1 MKKTAVKKESKIAA
15 DKKGPSLKNEAKISA
30 EIKKLLGETVSG
42 IEVQRARRIFI
53 EAKAKGIKKVLSAL
67 KEKMDCTHLS
77 AISCIDETDSFGI
90 IYHLWSGEGSM
101 ISVKTKI
108 PRAKPEIETVTDI
121 FPSAN
126 LFERENHD
134 LFGVEPIG
142 HPDLR
147 RLMLNEDWPE
157 GEFPLRKDWAKGEK
171 KYYGGVKNARL

>member
-1 MKKTAVKKESKIAA
+1 MKKTAVKKEGKIALE
-15 DKKGPSLKNEAKISA
+15 KKGAGLKNEAKIAA

-42 IEVQRARRIFI
+42 IEVQKPRRIFL
-53 EAKAKGIKKVLSAL
+53 EVQAKEIKKALSAL
-67 KEKMDCTHLS
+67 KEKMDCAHLS
-77 AISCIDETDSFGI
+77 AISCIDETDSFAL

-101 ISVKTKI
+101 VSVRAKI
-108 PRAKPEIETVTDI
+108 PKAKPEIETVTGI

-134 LFGVEPIG
+134 LFGVEPTG

-157 GEFPLRKDWAKGEK
+157 GEFPMRKDWVKDEK
-171 KYYGGVKNARL
+171 KYYGGVKNARH